1 MPRSFKGSLS
11 YGVADHL
18 KPGEIRDRLIKDISL
33 GKMNISSISIIY
45 QNDPGAFSNYCKG
58 DILNVRIQYRDGKE
72 PGIGNNLRV
81 KVVGLAEFF
90 AKDENRINTDA
101 VGVEIFDY
109 LVLYDNY
116 IDTVYVFY
124 FK

>member
-1 MPRSFKGSLS
+1 MCSKLKCRNASLKTIDD
-11 YGVADHL
+11 VTNLLHF
-18 KPGEIRDRLIKDISL
+18 EFVIS
-33 GKMNISSISIIY
+33 NRC
-45 QNDPGAFSNYCKG
+45 FS
-58 DILNVRIQYRDGKE
+58 QYVHTSDGKE
-72 PGIGNNLRV
+72 PGIVNNLRV